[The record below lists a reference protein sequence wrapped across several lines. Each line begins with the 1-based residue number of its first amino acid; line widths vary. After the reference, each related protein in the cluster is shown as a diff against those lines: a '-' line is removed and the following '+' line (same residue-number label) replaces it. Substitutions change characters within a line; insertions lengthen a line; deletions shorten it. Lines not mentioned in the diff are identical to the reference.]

1 MAIFHLRMKKS
12 KRGSKYTPPT
22 THLDYINRDEKY
34 DKKEDLLF
42 KEVMNLPEEF
52 NDIKDFWKCAETYER
67 KNSNL
72 YRELEIS
79 LPREFTPEENKKMV
93 DGFCE
98 NLFGKEYVYNYA
110 IHNPK
115 SFDGDMQPHVHI
127 MFFER
132 KIDDIKRDK
141 DKYFKRYNS
150 KNIEKGGWRKDKKW
164 NERSTLKN
172 IRKEWETFLN
182 FELEKKG
189 IEKVSAKSLKD
200 QKRDAENNNDYKKV
214 YELNREAIN
223 IDGKILY
230 RKESE
235 LSDKEKV
242 KKRIF
247 IKSRILKAGTDL
259 MKKLLEKLKKLEREY
274 EDLKR
279 DKIGD
284 LENLERL
291 RGLEESVRDIKKKMS
306 KDKIENTVYNLMTDK
321 KYYKF
326 LNENKKI
333 DKELKNTKDKNRIK
347 YLKITK
353 EKNLKNLESL
363 RNEIQNNWKKKYI
376 FDKRVENIREKY
388 LRKISNFED
397 EKDTIYENLKE
408 KNIKYND
415 EKNGLYNINHLQF
428 IYEKNGL
435 KEINRIEKELKKL
448 VKELDKNE
456 EVVSQETLIKD
467 KYSNYE
473 FSKLEKN
480 IAESKI
486 KIEGLQKELNK
497 NLDISEQKYYLDW
510 LKREVKIKEDYEA
523 RKENIEIKI
532 QKKLQDELLKNGN
545 SKVQEREKVKKII
558 KNIEAIK
565 VLDKKKRLSE
575 KRQVSIKKWN
585 RKKKSKSLNGANYD
599 KNLGG
604 ISGDF
609 RMEDMEV
616 LDELER

>member
-1 MAIFHLRMKKS
+1 MKKS
-12 KRGSKYTPPT
+12 KRGSKYTPPAA
-22 THLDYINRDEKY
+22 HLDYINRDEKY

-42 KEVMNLPEEF
+42 KEVRNLPEEF

-93 DGFCE
+93 DGCCE

-189 IEKVSAKSLKD
+189 LEKVSAKSLKD

-214 YELNREAIN
+214 YELNRKAIN

-565 VLDKKKRLSE
+565 VLYKKKRLSE

>member
-1 MAIFHLRMKKS
+1 M
-12 KRGSKYTPPT
+12 
-22 THLDYINRDEKY
+22 DYINRDEKY
-34 DKKEDLLF
+34 GKKEDLLF
-42 KEVMNLPEEF
+42 KEVRNLPEEF
-52 NDIKDFWKCAETYER
+52 GDIKNFWKCAETYER

-79 LPREFTPEENKKMV
+79 LPREFTPEENKKIV
-93 DGFCE
+93 DNFCE

-132 KIDDIKRDK
+132 KIDAIKRDK
-141 DKYFKRYNS
+141 DRYFKRYNS

-172 IRKEWETFLN
+172 IRKEWEIFLN

-247 IKSRILKAGTDL
+247 DKSRILKAGTDL

-274 EDLKR
+274 ENLKR
-279 DKIGD
+279 DKIRD
-284 LENLERL
+284 LENLEKL
-291 RGLEESVRDIKKKMS
+291 RGLEENIRDIKKKMS

-333 DKELKNTKDKNRIK
+333 DRELKNTKEKNRIK

-353 EKNLKNLESL
+353 DKNLKNLESL
-363 RNEIQNNWKKKYI
+363 RNQIQNDWKKKYI

-388 LRKISNFED
+388 LRKMADLED
-397 EKDTIYENLKE
+397 EKDKIYENLKE
-408 KNIKYND
+408 KNVKYND
-415 EKNGLYNINHLQF
+415 EKNGMYNINHLQF
-428 IYEKNGL
+428 IYEKEGL
-435 KEINRIEKELKKL
+435 KEINKIEKELKNL
-448 VKELDKNE
+448 IKELNKNE
-456 EVVSQETLIKD
+456 EIVSQETLIKD

-480 IAESKI
+480 ILESKI

-497 NLDISEQKYYLDW
+497 NLDISEQKYYLNW
-510 LKREVKIKEDYEA
+510 LKREVKIKENYEA

-545 SKVQEREKVKKII
+545 SKVQERKKVQKII

-565 VLDKKKRLSE
+565 VLDKKKRLA
-575 KRQVSIKKWN
+575 KQKQVNLKKLN

>member
-12 KRGSKYTPPT
+12 KRGSKYIPPT
-22 THLDYINRDEKY
+22 VHSDYINREKKY
-34 DKKEDLLF
+34 DKKKDLLF
-42 KEVMNLPEEF
+42 KEVRNLPEEF

-79 LPREFTPEENKKMV
+79 LPREFTPKENKKIV
-93 DGFCE
+93 DNFCE

-110 IHNPK
+110 MHNPK

-141 DKYFKRYNS
+141 NKYFKRYNS
-150 KNIEKGGWRKDKKW
+150 KNVEKGGWRKDEKW

-182 FELEKKG
+182 FGLEKKG

-214 YELNREAIN
+214 YELNREPVN

-247 IKSRILKAGTDL
+247 NKSRILKAGTDL

-274 EDLKR
+274 ESLKR
-279 DKIGD
+279 DKIED
-284 LENLERL
+284 LENLEKLRRL
-291 RGLEESVRDIKKKMS
+291 EKSVRDIKKKMS

-333 DKELKNTKDKNRIK
+333 DKELKNTKEKNRIK
-347 YLKITK
+347 YLKIIK
-353 EKNLKNLESL
+353 DKNLKNLESL
-363 RNEIQNNWKKKYI
+363 RNQIQNDWKKKYI

-388 LRKISNFED
+388 LRKIADLED
-397 EKDTIYENLKE
+397 EKDKIYENLKE
-408 KNIKYND
+408 KNVKYND

-428 IYEKNGL
+428 IYEKDGL
-435 KEINRIEKELKKL
+435 KEINKIEKELKKL
-448 VKELDKNE
+448 VKELDNNE
-456 EVVSQETLIKD
+456 EIVSQETLIKD

-480 IAESKI
+480 ILESKI

-497 NLDISEQKYYLDW
+497 NLDISEKKYYSNW
-510 LKREVKIKEDYEA
+510 LKREVKIKENYEA
-523 RKENIEIKI
+523 RKENFEIKI

-545 SKVQEREKVKKII
+545 SKVQERKKVQKII

-575 KRQVSIKKWN
+575 KRQVSIKKLN

>member
-12 KRGSKYTPPT
+12 KRGSKYIPPT
-22 THLDYINRDEKY
+22 VHLDYINREKKY
-34 DKKEDLLF
+34 DKKKDLLF
-42 KEVMNLPEEF
+42 KEVRNLPEEF

-79 LPREFTPEENKKMV
+79 LPREFTPKENKKIV
-93 DGFCE
+93 DNFCE

-110 IHNPK
+110 MHNPK

-141 DKYFKRYNS
+141 NKYFKRYNP
-150 KNIEKGGWRKDKKW
+150 KNVEKGGWRKDKKW

-214 YELNREAIN
+214 YELNREPVN

-247 IKSRILKAGTDL
+247 NKSRILKAGTDL

-274 EDLKR
+274 ESLKR
-279 DKIGD
+279 DKIED
-284 LENLERL
+284 LENLEKLRRL
-291 RGLEESVRDIKKKMS
+291 EKSVRDIKKKMS

-333 DKELKNTKDKNRIK
+333 DKELKNTKEKNRIK
-347 YLKITK
+347 YLKIIK

-363 RNEIQNNWKKKYI
+363 RNEIQNDWKKKYI

-388 LRKISNFED
+388 LRKIANFEN
-397 EKDTIYENLKE
+397 EKDMIYENLKE

-428 IYEKNGL
+428 IYEKEGL
-435 KEINRIEKELKKL
+435 KEINKIEKELKNL
-448 VKELDKNE
+448 IKELNKNE
-456 EVVSQETLIKD
+456 EIVSQETLIKD

-480 IAESKI
+480 ILESKI

-497 NLDISEQKYYLDW
+497 NLDISEKKYYSNW
-510 LKREVKIKEDYEA
+510 LKREVKIKENYEA

-545 SKVQEREKVKKII
+545 SKVQERKKVQKII

-609 RMEDMEV
+609 RIEDMEV

>member
-12 KRGSKYTPPT
+12 KRGSKYIPPT
-22 THLDYINRDEKY
+22 VHSDYINREKKY
-34 DKKEDLLF
+34 DKKKDLLF
-42 KEVMNLPEEF
+42 KEVRNLPEEF

-79 LPREFTPEENKKMV
+79 LPREFTPKENKKIV
-93 DGFCE
+93 DNFCE

-110 IHNPK
+110 MHNPK

-141 DKYFKRYNS
+141 NKYFKRYNS
-150 KNIEKGGWRKDKKW
+150 KNVEKGGWRKDEKW

-214 YELNREAIN
+214 YELNREPVN

-247 IKSRILKAGTDL
+247 NKSRILKAGTDL

-274 EDLKR
+274 ESLKR
-279 DKIGD
+279 DKIED
-284 LENLERL
+284 LENLEKLRRL
-291 RGLEESVRDIKKKMS
+291 EKSVRDIKKKMS

-333 DKELKNTKDKNRIK
+333 DKELKNTKEKNRIK
-347 YLKITK
+347 YLKIIK

-363 RNEIQNNWKKKYI
+363 RNEIQNDWKKKYI

-388 LRKISNFED
+388 LRKIANFEN
-397 EKDTIYENLKE
+397 EKDMIYENLKE

-428 IYEKNGL
+428 IYEKDGL
-435 KEINRIEKELKKL
+435 KEINKIEKELKKL
-448 VKELDKNE
+448 VKELDNNE
-456 EVVSQETLIKD
+456 EIVSQETLIKD
-467 KYSNYE
+467 KYSSYK

-497 NLDISEQKYYLDW
+497 NLDVSEQKYYLGW
-510 LKREVKIKEDYEA
+510 LKREIKIKEDCEA
-523 RKENIEIKI
+523 RKENIKVKI
-532 QKKLQDELLKNGN
+532 QQKLQDELLKNDN
-545 SKVQEREKVKKII
+545 SKVQEREKIKKII
-558 KNIEAIK
+558 KNIGAIK
-565 VLDKKKRLSE
+565 VLDKKKRLSKERQISIE
-575 KRQVSIKKWN
+575 KQN
-585 RKKKSKSLNGANYD
+585 RKKKSKSLNGTNYD

-609 RMEDMEV
+609 RIEDIEV

>member
-12 KRGSKYTPPT
+12 KRGSKYIPPT
-22 THLDYINRDEKY
+22 VHSDYINREKKY
-34 DKKEDLLF
+34 DKKKDLLF
-42 KEVMNLPEEF
+42 KEVRNLPEEF
-52 NDIKDFWKCAETYER
+52 NDIKDFWKCVETYER

-79 LPREFTPEENKKMV
+79 LPREFTPKENKKIV
-93 DGFCE
+93 DNFCE

-110 IHNPK
+110 MHNPK

-141 DKYFKRYNS
+141 NKYFKRYNS
-150 KNIEKGGWRKDKKW
+150 KNVEKGGWRKDEKW

-189 IEKVSAKSLKD
+189 IEKVSTKSLKD

-214 YELNREAIN
+214 YELNREPVN

-247 IKSRILKAGTDL
+247 NKSRILKAGTDL

-274 EDLKR
+274 ESLKR
-279 DKIGD
+279 DKIED
-284 LENLERL
+284 LENLEKLRRL
-291 RGLEESVRDIKKKMS
+291 EKSVRDIKKKMS

-333 DKELKNTKDKNRIK
+333 DKELKNTKEKNRIK
-347 YLKITK
+347 YLKIIK

-363 RNEIQNNWKKKYI
+363 RNEIQNDWKKKYI

-388 LRKISNFED
+388 LRKIANFEN
-397 EKDTIYENLKE
+397 EKDMIYENLKE
-408 KNIKYND
+408 KNVKYND

-428 IYEKNGL
+428 IYEKDGL
-435 KEINRIEKELKKL
+435 KEINKIERELKNSIKELN
-448 VKELDKNE
+448 KNE
-456 EVVSQETLIKD
+456 EIVSQETLIKD

-497 NLDISEQKYYLDW
+497 NLDVSEQKYYLDW
-510 LKREVKIKEDYEA
+510 LKREIKIKEDWEA

-558 KNIEAIK
+558 KNIEVIK

>member
-12 KRGSKYTPPT
+12 KRGSKYIPPAA
-22 THLDYINRDEKY
+22 HLDYINRDEKY
-34 DKKEDLLF
+34 GKKEDLLF
-42 KEVMNLPEEF
+42 KEVRNLPEEF
-52 NDIKDFWKCAETYER
+52 GDIKNFWKCAETYER

-79 LPREFTPEENKKMV
+79 LPREFTPEENKKIV
-93 DGFCE
+93 DNFCE

-132 KIDDIKRDK
+132 KIDAIKRDK
-141 DKYFKRYNS
+141 DRYFKRYNS

-200 QKRDAENNNDYKKV
+200 QKRAAENNNDYKKV
-214 YELNREAIN
+214 YELNREVIN

-247 IKSRILKAGTDL
+247 NKSRILKAGTDL

-274 EDLKR
+274 ENLKR
-279 DKIGD
+279 DKIRD
-284 LENLERL
+284 LENLEKL
-291 RGLEESVRDIKKKMS
+291 RGLEENIRDIKKKMS

-333 DKELKNTKDKNRIK
+333 DRELKNTKDKNRIK

-353 EKNLKNLESL
+353 DKNLKNLESL
-363 RNEIQNNWKKKYI
+363 RNEIQNDWKKKYI
-376 FDKRVENIREKY
+376 FDKRAENIREKY
-388 LRKISNFED
+388 LRKIADLED
-397 EKDTIYENLKE
+397 EKDKIYENLKE
-408 KNIKYND
+408 KNVKYND
-415 EKNGLYNINHLQF
+415 EKNGMYNINHLQF
-428 IYEKNGL
+428 IYEKEGL
-435 KEINRIEKELKKL
+435 KEINKIEKELKNL
-448 VKELDKNE
+448 IKELNKNE
-456 EVVSQETLIKD
+456 EIVNQETLIKD

-480 IAESKI
+480 ILESKI

-532 QKKLQDELLKNGN
+532 KKKLQDELLKNGN
-545 SKVQEREKVKKII
+545 SKVQKRKKVQKII

-565 VLDKKKRLSE
+565 VLDKKKRLA
-575 KRQVSIKKWN
+575 KQKQINLKKLN

>member
-12 KRGSKYTPPT
+12 KRGSKYIPPAA
-22 THLDYINRDEKY
+22 HLDYINRDEKY
-34 DKKEDLLF
+34 GKKEDLLF
-42 KEVMNLPEEF
+42 KEVRNLPEEF
-52 NDIKDFWKCAETYER
+52 GDIKNFWKCAETYER

-79 LPREFTPEENKKMV
+79 LPREFTPEENKKIV
-93 DGFCE
+93 DNFCE

-132 KIDDIKRDK
+132 KIDAIKRDK
-141 DKYFKRYNS
+141 DRYFKRYNS

-200 QKRDAENNNDYKKV
+200 QKRAAENNNDYKKV
-214 YELNREAIN
+214 YELNREVIN

-247 IKSRILKAGTDL
+247 NKSRILKAGTDL

-274 EDLKR
+274 ENLKR
-279 DKIGD
+279 DKIRD
-284 LENLERL
+284 LENLEKL
-291 RGLEESVRDIKKKMS
+291 RGLEENIRDIKKKMS
-306 KDKIENTVYNLMTDK
+306 KEKTENTVYNLMTDK

-333 DKELKNTKDKNRIK
+333 DRELKNTKDKNRIK

-353 EKNLKNLESL
+353 DKNLKNLESL
-363 RNEIQNNWKKKYI
+363 RNEIQNDWKKKYI

-388 LRKISNFED
+388 LRKIADLED
-397 EKDTIYENLKE
+397 EKDKIYENLKE
-408 KNIKYND
+408 KNVKYND

-428 IYEKNGL
+428 IYEKEGL
-435 KEINRIEKELKKL
+435 KEINKIEKELKNL
-448 VKELDKNE
+448 IKELNKNE
-456 EVVSQETLIKD
+456 EIVSQETLIKD

-480 IAESKI
+480 ILESKI

-497 NLDISEQKYYLDW
+497 NLDISEQKYYLNW
-510 LKREVKIKEDYEA
+510 LKREVKIKENYEA

-565 VLDKKKRLSE
+565 VLDKKKRLT
-575 KRQVSIKKWN
+575 KQKQVNLKKWN
-585 RKKKSKSLNGANYD
+585 RKKKSKSLNGTNYD

>member
-12 KRGSKYTPPT
+12 KRGSKYIPPT
-22 THLDYINRDEKY
+22 VHSDYINREKKY
-34 DKKEDLLF
+34 DKKKDLLF
-42 KEVMNLPEEF
+42 KEVRNLPEEF
-52 NDIKDFWKCAETYER
+52 NDIKDFWECAETYER

-79 LPREFTPEENKKMV
+79 LPREFTPKENKKIV
-93 DGFCE
+93 DNFCE

-110 IHNPK
+110 MHNPK

-141 DKYFKRYNS
+141 NKYFKRYNS
-150 KNIEKGGWRKDKKW
+150 KNVEKGGWRKDEKW

-214 YELNREAIN
+214 YELNREPVN

-247 IKSRILKAGTDL
+247 NKSRILKAGTDL

-274 EDLKR
+274 ESLKR
-279 DKIGD
+279 DKIED
-284 LENLERL
+284 LENLEKLRRL
-291 RGLEESVRDIKKKMS
+291 EKSVRDIKKKMS

-333 DKELKNTKDKNRIK
+333 DKELKNTKEKNRIK
-347 YLKITK
+347 YLKIIK

-363 RNEIQNNWKKKYI
+363 RNEIQNDWKKKYI

-388 LRKISNFED
+388 LRKIANFEN
-397 EKDTIYENLKE
+397 EKDMIYENLKE

-428 IYEKNGL
+428 IYEKDGL
-435 KEINRIEKELKKL
+435 KEINKIEKELKKL
-448 VKELDKNE
+448 VKELDNNE
-456 EVVSQETLIKD
+456 EIVSQETLIKD
-467 KYSNYE
+467 KYSSYE

-497 NLDISEQKYYLDW
+497 NLDISEQKYYLNW
-510 LKREVKIKEDYEA
+510 LKREVKIKENYEA

-532 QKKLQDELLKNGN
+532 QKKLQDELLKNSN

-575 KRQVSIKKWN
+575 KRQVSIKKLN

>member
-1 MAIFHLRMKKS
+1 MKKS
-12 KRGSKYTPPT
+12 KRGSKYIPPT
-22 THLDYINRDEKY
+22 VHSDYINREKKY
-34 DKKEDLLF
+34 DKKKDLLF
-42 KEVMNLPEEF
+42 KEVKNLPEEF

-79 LPREFTPEENKKMV
+79 LPREFTPKENKKIV
-93 DGFCE
+93 DNFCE

-110 IHNPK
+110 MHNPK

-141 DKYFKRYNS
+141 NKYFKRYNS
-150 KNIEKGGWRKDKKW
+150 KNVEKGGWRKDEKW

-214 YELNREAIN
+214 YELNREPVN

-247 IKSRILKAGTDL
+247 NKSRILKAGTDL

-274 EDLKR
+274 ESLKR
-279 DKIGD
+279 DKIED
-284 LENLERL
+284 LENLEKL
-291 RGLEESVRDIKKKMS
+291 RKLEKSVSDIKKKIS

-333 DKELKNTKDKNRIK
+333 DKELKNTKEKNKIK
-347 YLKITK
+347 YLKLIK

-363 RNEIQNNWKKKYI
+363 RNEIQNDWKKKYI

-388 LRKISNFED
+388 LRKIVNFEN

-428 IYEKNGL
+428 IYEKDGL
-435 KEINRIEKELKKL
+435 KEINKIEKELKKL

-456 EVVSQETLIKD
+456 EIVSQETLIRD
-467 KYSNYE
+467 KYSNHK

-486 KIEGLQKELNK
+486 KIERLQKELNK
-497 NLDISEQKYYLDW
+497 NLDVSEQKYYLGW
-510 LKREVKIKEDYEA
+510 LKREIKIKEDCEA
-523 RKENIEIKI
+523 RKENIKVKI
-532 QKKLQDELLKNGN
+532 QQKLQDELLKNDN
-545 SKVQEREKVKKII
+545 SKVQEREKIKKII
-558 KNIEAIK
+558 KNIGAIK
-565 VLDKKKRLSE
+565 VLDKKKRLSKERQISIE
-575 KRQVSIKKWN
+575 KQN
-585 RKKKSKSLNGANYD
+585 RKKKSKSLNGTNYD

-609 RMEDMEV
+609 RIEDIEV

>member
-12 KRGSKYTPPT
+12 KRGSKYIPPT
-22 THLDYINRDEKY
+22 VHSDYINREKKY
-34 DKKEDLLF
+34 DKKKDLLF
-42 KEVMNLPEEF
+42 KEVRNLPEEF

-79 LPREFTPEENKKMV
+79 LPREFTPKENKKIV
-93 DGFCE
+93 DNFCE

-110 IHNPK
+110 MHNPK

-141 DKYFKRYNS
+141 NKYFKRYNS
-150 KNIEKGGWRKDKKW
+150 KNVEKGGWRKDEKW

-214 YELNREAIN
+214 YELNREPVN

-247 IKSRILKAGTDL
+247 NKSRILKVGTDL

-274 EDLKR
+274 ENLKR
-279 DKIGD
+279 DKIRD
-284 LENLERL
+284 LENLEKL
-291 RGLEESVRDIKKKMS
+291 RGLEENIRDIKKKMS

-333 DKELKNTKDKNRIK
+333 DRELKNTKEKNRIK

-353 EKNLKNLESL
+353 DKNLKNLESL
-363 RNEIQNNWKKKYI
+363 RNQIQNDWKKKYI

-388 LRKISNFED
+388 LRKIADLED
-397 EKDTIYENLKE
+397 EKDKIYENLKE

-428 IYEKNGL
+428 IYEKDGL
-435 KEINRIEKELKKL
+435 KEINKIEKELKKL
-448 VKELDKNE
+448 VKELDNNE
-456 EVVSQETLIKD
+456 EIVSQETLIKD
-467 KYSNYE
+467 KYSSYE

-497 NLDISEQKYYLDW
+497 NLDVSEQKYYLGW
-510 LKREVKIKEDYEA
+510 LKREIKIKEDCEA
-523 RKENIEIKI
+523 RKENIEVKI
-532 QKKLQDELLKNGN
+532 QQKLQDELLKNDN
-545 SKVQEREKVKKII
+545 SKVQEREKIKKII
-558 KNIEAIK
+558 KNIGAIK
-565 VLDKKKRLSE
+565 VLDKKKRLSKERQISIE
-575 KRQVSIKKWN
+575 KRN
-585 RKKKSKSLNGANYD
+585 RKKKSKSLNGTNYD

-609 RMEDMEV
+609 RIEDIEV

>member
-12 KRGSKYTPPT
+12 KRGSKYIPPT
-22 THLDYINRDEKY
+22 VHSDYINREKKY
-34 DKKEDLLF
+34 DKKKDLLF
-42 KEVMNLPEEF
+42 KEVRNLPEEF

-79 LPREFTPEENKKMV
+79 LPREFTSKENKKIV
-93 DGFCE
+93 DNFCE

-110 IHNPK
+110 MHNPK

-141 DKYFKRYNS
+141 NKYFKRYNS
-150 KNIEKGGWRKDKKW
+150 KNVEKGGWRKDEKW

-214 YELNREAIN
+214 YELNREPVN

-247 IKSRILKAGTDL
+247 NKSRILKAGTDL

-274 EDLKR
+274 ENLKR
-279 DKIGD
+279 DKIRD
-284 LENLERL
+284 LENLEKL
-291 RGLEESVRDIKKKMS
+291 RGLEENIRDIKKKMS

-333 DKELKNTKDKNRIK
+333 DRELKNTKDKNRIK

-353 EKNLKNLESL
+353 DKNLKNLESL
-363 RNEIQNNWKKKYI
+363 RNQIQNDWKKKYI

-388 LRKISNFED
+388 LRKIADLED
-397 EKDTIYENLKE
+397 EKDKIYENLKE
-408 KNIKYND
+408 KNVKYND

-428 IYEKNGL
+428 IYEKEGL
-435 KEINRIEKELKKL
+435 KEINKIEKELKNL
-448 VKELDKNE
+448 IKELNKNE
-456 EVVSQETLIKD
+456 EIVSQETLIKD

-480 IAESKI
+480 ILESKI

-497 NLDISEQKYYLDW
+497 NLDISEKKYYSNW
-510 LKREVKIKEDYEA
+510 LKREVKIKENYEA

-545 SKVQEREKVKKII
+545 SKVQERKKVQKII
-558 KNIEAIK
+558 RNIEAIK

-575 KRQVSIKKWN
+575 KRQVSIKKLN

>member
-22 THLDYINRDEKY
+22 AHLDYINRDEKY

-42 KEVMNLPEEF
+42 KEVRNLPEEF

-79 LPREFTPEENKKMV
+79 LPREFTPEENKKMA

-189 IEKVSAKSLKD
+189 LEKVSAKSLKD

-274 EDLKR
+274 ENLKR
-279 DKIGD
+279 NKIGD

-291 RGLEESVRDIKKKMS
+291 RGLEENVRDIKKKMS

-333 DKELKNTKDKNRIK
+333 DKELKNTKEKNRIK

-363 RNEIQNNWKKKYI
+363 RNEIQNDWKKKYV

-388 LRKISNFED
+388 LRKIANLED
-397 EKDTIYENLKE
+397 EKDKIYENLKR
-408 KNIKYND
+408 KNIKYRD

-428 IYEKNGL
+428 IYEKGGL
-435 KEINRIEKELKKL
+435 KGINKIERELKNLIKELN
-448 VKELDKNE
+448 KNE
-456 EVVSQETLIKD
+456 EIVSQETLIKD

-497 NLDISEQKYYLDW
+497 NLDVSEQKYYLDW
-510 LKREVKIKEDYEA
+510 LKREVKIKEDWEA

-532 QKKLQDELLKNGN
+532 QKKLQDELLKNNN

-558 KNIEAIK
+558 KNIEVIK

>member
-12 KRGSKYTPPT
+12 KRGSKYIPPAA
-22 THLDYINRDEKY
+22 HLDYINRDEKY
-34 DKKEDLLF
+34 GKKEDLLF
-42 KEVMNLPEEF
+42 KEVRNLPEEF
-52 NDIKDFWKCAETYER
+52 GDIKNFWKCAETYER

-79 LPREFTPEENKKMV
+79 LPREFTPEENKKIV
-93 DGFCE
+93 DNFCE

-132 KIDDIKRDK
+132 KIDAIKRDK
-141 DKYFKRYNS
+141 DRYFKRYNS

-214 YELNREAIN
+214 YELNREVIN

-247 IKSRILKAGTDL
+247 NKSRILKAGTDL

-274 EDLKR
+274 ENLKR

-284 LENLERL
+284 LENLEKL
-291 RGLEESVRDIKKKMS
+291 RGLEKSVRDIKKKMS
-306 KDKIENTVYNLMTDK
+306 KEKTENTVYNLMTDK

-333 DKELKNTKDKNRIK
+333 DRELKNTKDKNRIK

-353 EKNLKNLESL
+353 DKNLKNLESL
-363 RNEIQNNWKKKYI
+363 RNQIQNDWKKKYI

-388 LRKISNFED
+388 LRKMADLED
-397 EKDTIYENLKE
+397 EKDKIYENLKE
-408 KNIKYND
+408 KNVKYND

-428 IYEKNGL
+428 IYEKEGL
-435 KEINRIEKELKKL
+435 KEINKIEKELKNL
-448 VKELDKNE
+448 IKELNKNE
-456 EVVSQETLIKD
+456 EIVSQETLIKD

-480 IAESKI
+480 ILESKI

-497 NLDISEQKYYLDW
+497 NLDISEQKYYLNW
-510 LKREVKIKEDYEA
+510 LKREVKIKEDWEA

-532 QKKLQDELLKNGN
+532 QKKLQDELLKNNN

-558 KNIEAIK
+558 KNIEVIK

-575 KRQVSIKKWN
+575 KRQVSIKKLN
-585 RKKKSKSLNGANYD
+585 RKKKSKNLNGANYD

>member
-1 MAIFHLRMKKS
+1 MKKS
-12 KRGSKYTPPT
+12 KRGSKYIPPAA
-22 THLDYINRDEKY
+22 HLDYINRDEKY
-34 DKKEDLLF
+34 GKKEDLLF
-42 KEVMNLPEEF
+42 KEVRNLPEEF
-52 NDIKDFWKCAETYER
+52 SNIKDFWKCAETYER

-79 LPREFTPEENKKMV
+79 LPREFTPEENKKIV
-93 DGFCE
+93 DNFCE

-110 IHNPK
+110 MHNPK

-132 KIDDIKRDK
+132 KIDDIKRGK

-164 NERSTLKN
+164 NEKSTLKS

-189 IEKVSAKSLKD
+189 LEKVSAKSLKD

-247 IKSRILKAGTDL
+247 NKSRILKAGTDL

-274 EDLKR
+274 ENLKR
-279 DKIGD
+279 NKIGD

-291 RGLEESVRDIKKKMS
+291 RGLEENVRDIKKKMS

-333 DKELKNTKDKNRIK
+333 DKELKNTKEKNRIK

-363 RNEIQNNWKKKYI
+363 RNEIQNDWKKKYI

-388 LRKISNFED
+388 LRKIANFED
-397 EKDTIYENLKE
+397 EKDTIYENLKD
-408 KNIKYND
+408 KNIKYNN

-428 IYEKNGL
+428 IYEKGGL
-435 KEINRIEKELKKL
+435 KGINKIERELKNLIKELN
-448 VKELDKNE
+448 KNE
-456 EVVSQETLIKD
+456 EIVSQETLIKD

-497 NLDISEQKYYLDW
+497 NLDVSEQKYYLDW
-510 LKREVKIKEDYEA
+510 LKREVKIKEDWEA

-532 QKKLQDELLKNGN
+532 QKKLQDELLKNNN

-558 KNIEAIK
+558 KNIEVIK

-575 KRQVSIKKWN
+575 KRQVSIKKLN
-585 RKKKSKSLNGANYD
+585 RKKKSKNLNGANYD

>member
-12 KRGSKYTPPT
+12 KRGSKYIPPT
-22 THLDYINRDEKY
+22 VHSDYINREKKY
-34 DKKEDLLF
+34 DKKKDLLF
-42 KEVMNLPEEF
+42 KEVRNLPEEF

-79 LPREFTPEENKKMV
+79 LPREFNPKENKKIV
-93 DGFCE
+93 DNFCE

-110 IHNPK
+110 MHNPK

-141 DKYFKRYNS
+141 NKYFKRYNP
-150 KNIEKGGWRKDKKW
+150 KNVEKGGWRKDKKW

-172 IRKEWETFLN
+172 IRKEWETILN

-214 YELNREAIN
+214 YELNREPVN

-247 IKSRILKAGTDL
+247 NKSRVLKAGTDL

-274 EDLKR
+274 ESLKR
-279 DKIGD
+279 DKIED
-284 LENLERL
+284 LENLEKLRRL
-291 RGLEESVRDIKKKMS
+291 EKSVRDIKKKMS

-333 DKELKNTKDKNRIK
+333 DKELKDTKEKNRIK
-347 YLKITK
+347 YLKIIK

-363 RNEIQNNWKKKYI
+363 RNEIQNDWKKKYI

-388 LRKISNFED
+388 LRKIADLED
-397 EKDTIYENLKE
+397 EKDKIYENLKE
-408 KNIKYND
+408 KNVKYND

-428 IYEKNGL
+428 IYEKDGL
-435 KEINRIEKELKKL
+435 KEINKIEKELKKL
-448 VKELDKNE
+448 VKELDNNE
-456 EVVSQETLIKD
+456 EIVSQETLIKD
-467 KYSNYE
+467 KYSSYE

-497 NLDISEQKYYLDW
+497 NLDISEQKYYLGW
-510 LKREVKIKEDYEA
+510 LKREIKIKEDCEA
-523 RKENIEIKI
+523 RKENIEVKI
-532 QKKLQDELLKNGN
+532 QQKLQDELLKNDN
-545 SKVQEREKVKKII
+545 SKVQEREKIKKII
-558 KNIEAIK
+558 KNIGVIK
-565 VLDKKKRLSE
+565 VLDKKKRLSKERQISIE
-575 KRQVSIKKWN
+575 KRN
-585 RKKKSKSLNGANYD
+585 RKKKSKSLNGTNYD

-609 RMEDMEV
+609 RIEDIEV

>member
-12 KRGSKYTPPT
+12 KRGSKYIPPT
-22 THLDYINRDEKY
+22 VHSDYINREKKY
-34 DKKEDLLF
+34 DKKKDLLF
-42 KEVMNLPEEF
+42 KEVRNLPEEF

-79 LPREFTPEENKKMV
+79 LPREFTPKENKKIV
-93 DGFCE
+93 DNFCE

-110 IHNPK
+110 MHNPK

-141 DKYFKRYNS
+141 NKYFKRYNS
-150 KNIEKGGWRKDKKW
+150 KNVEKGGWRKDEKW

-214 YELNREAIN
+214 YELNREPVN

-247 IKSRILKAGTDL
+247 NKSRILKAGTDL

-274 EDLKR
+274 ESLKR
-279 DKIGD
+279 DKIED
-284 LENLERL
+284 LENLEKL
-291 RGLEESVRDIKKKMS
+291 RKLEKSVSDIKKKIS

-333 DKELKNTKDKNRIK
+333 DKELKNTKEKNKIK
-347 YLKITK
+347 YLKLIK

-363 RNEIQNNWKKKYI
+363 RNEIQNDWKKKYI

-388 LRKISNFED
+388 LRKIVNFEN

-428 IYEKNGL
+428 IYEKDGL
-435 KEINRIEKELKKL
+435 KEINKIEKELKKL

-456 EVVSQETLIKD
+456 EIVSQETLIRD
-467 KYSNYE
+467 KYSNHK

-486 KIEGLQKELNK
+486 KIERLQKELNK
-497 NLDISEQKYYLDW
+497 NLDVSEQKYYLGW
-510 LKREVKIKEDYEA
+510 LKREIKIKEDCEA
-523 RKENIEIKI
+523 RKENIKVKI
-532 QKKLQDELLKNGN
+532 QQKLQDELLKNDN
-545 SKVQEREKVKKII
+545 SKVQEREKIKKII
-558 KNIEAIK
+558 KNIGAIK
-565 VLDKKKRLSE
+565 VLDKKKRLSKERQISIE
-575 KRQVSIKKWN
+575 KQN
-585 RKKKSKSLNGANYD
+585 RKKKSKSLNGTNYD

-609 RMEDMEV
+609 RIEDIEV

>member
-22 THLDYINRDEKY
+22 AHLDYINRDEKY

-42 KEVMNLPEEF
+42 KEVRNLPEEF

-189 IEKVSAKSLKD
+189 LEKVSAKSLKD

-291 RGLEESVRDIKKKMS
+291 RGLEESVKDIKKKMS

-428 IYEKNGL
+428 IYEKDGL
-435 KEINRIEKELKKL
+435 KEINKIERELKNLIKELN
-448 VKELDKNE
+448 KNE
-456 EVVSQETLIKD
+456 EIVSQETLIKD

>member
-1 MAIFHLRMKKS
+1 MKKS
-12 KRGSKYTPPT
+12 KRGSKYIPPAA
-22 THLDYINRDEKY
+22 HLDYINRDEKY
-34 DKKEDLLF
+34 GKKEDLLF
-42 KEVMNLPEEF
+42 KEVRNLPEEF
-52 NDIKDFWKCAETYER
+52 GDIKNFWKCAETYER

-79 LPREFTPEENKKMV
+79 LPREFTPEENKKIV
-93 DGFCE
+93 DNFCE

-132 KIDDIKRDK
+132 KIDAIKRDK
-141 DKYFKRYNS
+141 DRYFKRYNS

-172 IRKEWETFLN
+172 IRKEWEIFLN

-247 IKSRILKAGTDL
+247 NKSRILKAGTDL

-274 EDLKR
+274 ENLKR
-279 DKIGD
+279 DKIRD
-284 LENLERL
+284 LENLEKL
-291 RGLEESVRDIKKKMS
+291 RGLEENIRDIKKKMS

-333 DKELKNTKDKNRIK
+333 DRELKNTKDKNRIK

-353 EKNLKNLESL
+353 DKNLKNLESL
-363 RNEIQNNWKKKYI
+363 RNEIQNDWKKKYI
-376 FDKRVENIREKY
+376 FDKRAENIREKY
-388 LRKISNFED
+388 LRKIADLED
-397 EKDTIYENLKE
+397 EKDKIYENLKE
-408 KNIKYND
+408 KNVKYND

-428 IYEKNGL
+428 IYEKEGL
-435 KEINRIEKELKKL
+435 KEINKIEKELKNL
-448 VKELDKNE
+448 IKELNKNE
-456 EVVSQETLIKD
+456 EIVSQETLIKD

-480 IAESKI
+480 ILESKI

-497 NLDISEQKYYLDW
+497 NLDISEQKYYLNW
-510 LKREVKIKEDYEA
+510 LKREVKIKENYEA

-565 VLDKKKRLSE
+565 VLDKKKRLA
-575 KRQVSIKKWN
+575 KQKQVNLKKLN

-616 LDELER
+616 LDELEK

>member
-12 KRGSKYTPPT
+12 KRGSKYIPPT
-22 THLDYINRDEKY
+22 VHSDYINREKKY
-34 DKKEDLLF
+34 DKKKDLLF
-42 KEVMNLPEEF
+42 KEVKNLPEEF

-79 LPREFTPEENKKMV
+79 LPREFTPKENKKIV
-93 DGFCE
+93 DNFCE

-110 IHNPK
+110 MHNPK

-141 DKYFKRYNS
+141 NKYFKRYNS
-150 KNIEKGGWRKDKKW
+150 KNVEKGGWRKDEKW

-214 YELNREAIN
+214 YELNREPVN

-247 IKSRILKAGTDL
+247 NKSRILKAGTDL

-274 EDLKR
+274 ESLKR
-279 DKIGD
+279 DKIED
-284 LENLERL
+284 LENLEKL
-291 RGLEESVRDIKKKMS
+291 RKLEKSVSDIKKKIS

-333 DKELKNTKDKNRIK
+333 DKELKNTKEKNKIK
-347 YLKITK
+347 YLKLIK

-363 RNEIQNNWKKKYI
+363 RNEIQNDWKKKYI

-388 LRKISNFED
+388 LRKIVNFEN

-428 IYEKNGL
+428 IYEKDGL
-435 KEINRIEKELKKL
+435 KEINKIEKELKKL

-456 EVVSQETLIKD
+456 EIVSQETLIRD
-467 KYSNYE
+467 KYSNHK

-486 KIEGLQKELNK
+486 KIERLQKELNK
-497 NLDISEQKYYLDW
+497 NLDVSEQKYYLGW
-510 LKREVKIKEDYEA
+510 LKREIKIKEDCEA
-523 RKENIEIKI
+523 RKENIKVKI
-532 QKKLQDELLKNGN
+532 QQKLQDELLKNDN
-545 SKVQEREKVKKII
+545 SKVQEREKIKKII
-558 KNIEAIK
+558 KNIGAIK
-565 VLDKKKRLSE
+565 VSDKKKRLSKERQISIE
-575 KRQVSIKKWN
+575 KQN
-585 RKKKSKSLNGANYD
+585 RKKKSKSLNGTNYD

-609 RMEDMEV
+609 RIEDIEV

>member
-12 KRGSKYTPPT
+12 KRGSKYIPPAA
-22 THLDYINRDEKY
+22 HLDYINRDEKY
-34 DKKEDLLF
+34 GKKEDLLF
-42 KEVMNLPEEF
+42 KEVRNLPEEF
-52 NDIKDFWKCAETYER
+52 GDIKNFWKCAETYER

-79 LPREFTPEENKKMV
+79 LPREFTSEENKKIV
-93 DGFCE
+93 DNFCE

-115 SFDGDMQPHVHI
+115 SFDGNMQPHVHI

-132 KIDDIKRDK
+132 KIDAIKRDK
-141 DKYFKRYNS
+141 DRYFKRYNS

-214 YELNREAIN
+214 YELNREVIN

-247 IKSRILKAGTDL
+247 NKSRILKAGTDL

-274 EDLKR
+274 ENLKR
-279 DKIGD
+279 DKIRD
-284 LENLERL
+284 LENLEKL
-291 RGLEESVRDIKKKMS
+291 RGLEENIRDIKKKMS

-333 DKELKNTKDKNRIK
+333 DRELKNTKDKNRIK

-353 EKNLKNLESL
+353 DKNLKNLESL
-363 RNEIQNNWKKKYI
+363 RNQIQNDWKKKYI

-388 LRKISNFED
+388 LRKMADLED
-397 EKDTIYENLKE
+397 EKDKIYENLKE
-408 KNIKYND
+408 KNVKYND
-415 EKNGLYNINHLQF
+415 EKNGMYNINHLQF
-428 IYEKNGL
+428 IYEKEGL
-435 KEINRIEKELKKL
+435 KEINKIEKELKNL
-448 VKELDKNE
+448 IKELNKNE
-456 EVVSQETLIKD
+456 EIVSQETLIKD

-510 LKREVKIKEDYEA
+510 LKREVKIKENYEA

-532 QKKLQDELLKNGN
+532 QKKLQDELLKNSN
-545 SKVQEREKVKKII
+545 SKVQER
-558 KNIEAIK
+558 
-565 VLDKKKRLSE
+565 
-575 KRQVSIKKWN
+575 
-585 RKKKSKSLNGANYD
+585 
-599 KNLGG
+599 
-604 ISGDF
+604 
-609 RMEDMEV
+609 
-616 LDELER
+616 

>member
-22 THLDYINRDEKY
+22 AHLDYINRDEKY

-42 KEVMNLPEEF
+42 KEVKNLPEEF

-284 LENLERL
+284 LENLEKL
-291 RGLEESVRDIKKKMS
+291 RGLEESIRDIKKKMS

-333 DKELKNTKDKNRIK
+333 DKELKNIKDKNRIK

-363 RNEIQNNWKKKYI
+363 RNEIQNDWKKKYI

-388 LRKISNFED
+388 LRKIANFED

-415 EKNGLYNINHLQF
+415 EKNRLYNINHLQF

-456 EVVSQETLIKD
+456 EIVSQETLIKD

>member
-12 KRGSKYTPPT
+12 KRGSKYIPPAA
-22 THLDYINRDEKY
+22 HLDYINRDEKY
-34 DKKEDLLF
+34 GKKEDLLF
-42 KEVMNLPEEF
+42 KEVRNLPEEF

-79 LPREFTPEENKKMV
+79 LPREFTPEENKKIV
-93 DGFCE
+93 DNFCE

-110 IHNPK
+110 MHNPK

-132 KIDDIKRDK
+132 KIDDIKRGK

-189 IEKVSAKSLKD
+189 LEKVSAKSLKD

-274 EDLKR
+274 ENLKR
-279 DKIGD
+279 NKIGD

-291 RGLEESVRDIKKKMS
+291 RGLEENVRDIKKKMS

-333 DKELKNTKDKNRIK
+333 DKELKNTKEKNRIK
-347 YLKITK
+347 YLKIIK

-363 RNEIQNNWKKKYI
+363 RNEIQNDWKKQYI

-388 LRKISNFED
+388 LRKIADLED
-397 EKDTIYENLKE
+397 EKDKIYENLKE
-408 KNIKYND
+408 KNVKYND

-428 IYEKNGL
+428 IYEKSGL
-435 KEINRIEKELKKL
+435 KGINKIERELKNLIKELN
-448 VKELDKNE
+448 KNE
-456 EVVSQETLIKD
+456 EIVSQETLIKD

-497 NLDISEQKYYLDW
+497 NLDVSEQKYYLDW
-510 LKREVKIKEDYEA
+510 LKREIKIKEDWEA

-532 QKKLQDELLKNGN
+532 QKKLQDELLKNNN

-558 KNIEAIK
+558 KNIEVIK

-575 KRQVSIKKWN
+575 KRQVSIKKLN

>member
-12 KRGSKYTPPT
+12 KRGSKYIPPT
-22 THLDYINRDEKY
+22 VHSDYINREKKY
-34 DKKEDLLF
+34 DKKKDLLF
-42 KEVMNLPEEF
+42 KEVRNLPEEF
-52 NDIKDFWKCAETYER
+52 NDIKDFWECAETYER

-79 LPREFTPEENKKMV
+79 LPREFTPKENKKIV
-93 DGFCE
+93 DNFCE

-110 IHNPK
+110 MHNPK

-141 DKYFKRYNS
+141 NKYFKRYNS
-150 KNIEKGGWRKDKKW
+150 KNVEKGGWRKDEKW

-214 YELNREAIN
+214 YELNREPVN

-247 IKSRILKAGTDL
+247 NKSRILKAGTDL

-274 EDLKR
+274 ESLKR
-279 DKIGD
+279 DKIED
-284 LENLERL
+284 LENLEKLRRL
-291 RGLEESVRDIKKKMS
+291 EKSVRDIKKKMS

-333 DKELKNTKDKNRIK
+333 DKELKNTKEKNRIK
-347 YLKITK
+347 YLKIIK

-363 RNEIQNNWKKKYI
+363 RNEIQNDWKKKYI

-388 LRKISNFED
+388 LRKIANFEN
-397 EKDTIYENLKE
+397 EKDMIYENLKE

-428 IYEKNGL
+428 IYEKDGL
-435 KEINRIEKELKKL
+435 KEINKIEKELKKL
-448 VKELDKNE
+448 VKELDNNE
-456 EVVSQETLIKD
+456 EIVSQETLIKD
-467 KYSNYE
+467 KYSSYE

-497 NLDISEQKYYLDW
+497 NLDVSEQKYYLGW
-510 LKREVKIKEDYEA
+510 LKREVKIKEDCEA

-545 SKVQEREKVKKII
+545 FKVQEREKVKKII

-585 RKKKSKSLNGANYD
+585 RKEKSKSLNGANYD

-609 RMEDMEV
+609 RIEDMEV

>member
-12 KRGSKYTPPT
+12 KRGSKYIPPAA
-22 THLDYINRDEKY
+22 HLDYINRDEKY
-34 DKKEDLLF
+34 GKKEDLLF
-42 KEVMNLPEEF
+42 KEVRNLPEEF
-52 NDIKDFWKCAETYER
+52 GDIKNFWKCAETYER

-79 LPREFTPEENKKMV
+79 LPREFTSEENKKIV
-93 DGFCE
+93 DNFCE

-115 SFDGDMQPHVHI
+115 SFDGNMQPHVHI

-132 KIDDIKRDK
+132 KIDAIKRDK
-141 DKYFKRYNS
+141 DRYFKRYNS

-214 YELNREAIN
+214 YELNREVIN

-247 IKSRILKAGTDL
+247 NKSRILKAGTDL

-274 EDLKR
+274 ENLKR

-284 LENLERL
+284 LENLEKL
-291 RGLEESVRDIKKKMS
+291 RGLEKSVRDIKKKMS
-306 KDKIENTVYNLMTDK
+306 KEKTENTVYNLMTDK

-333 DKELKNTKDKNRIK
+333 DRELKNTKDKNRIK

-353 EKNLKNLESL
+353 DKNLKNLESL
-363 RNEIQNNWKKKYI
+363 RNQIQNDWKKKYI

-388 LRKISNFED
+388 LRKMADLED
-397 EKDTIYENLKE
+397 EKDKIYENLKE
-408 KNIKYND
+408 KNVKYND
-415 EKNGLYNINHLQF
+415 EKNGMYNINHLQF
-428 IYEKNGL
+428 IYEKEGL
-435 KEINRIEKELKKL
+435 KEINKIEKELKNL
-448 VKELDKNE
+448 IKELNKNE
-456 EVVSQETLIKD
+456 EIVSQETLIKD

-510 LKREVKIKEDYEA
+510 LKREVKIKENYEA

-532 QKKLQDELLKNGN
+532 QKKLQDELLKNSN

>member
-22 THLDYINRDEKY
+22 AHLDYINRDEKY

-42 KEVMNLPEEF
+42 KEVRNLPEEF

-189 IEKVSAKSLKD
+189 LEKVSAKSLKD

-428 IYEKNGL
+428 IYEKDGL
-435 KEINRIEKELKKL
+435 KEINKIEKELKNL
-448 VKELDKNE
+448 IKELNKNE
-456 EVVSQETLIKD
+456 EIVSQETLIKD

-565 VLDKKKRLSE
+565 VLYKKKRLSE

>member
-12 KRGSKYTPPT
+12 KRGSKYIPPT
-22 THLDYINRDEKY
+22 VHSDYINREKKY
-34 DKKEDLLF
+34 DKKKDLLF
-42 KEVMNLPEEF
+42 KEVRNLPEEF

-79 LPREFTPEENKKMV
+79 LPREFTPKENKKIV
-93 DGFCE
+93 DNFCE

-110 IHNPK
+110 MHNPK

-141 DKYFKRYNS
+141 NKYFKRYNS
-150 KNIEKGGWRKDKKW
+150 KNVEKGGWRKDEKW

-214 YELNREAIN
+214 YELNREPVN

-247 IKSRILKAGTDL
+247 NKSRILKAGTDL

-274 EDLKR
+274 ENLKR
-279 DKIGD
+279 DKIRD
-284 LENLERL
+284 LENLEKL
-291 RGLEESVRDIKKKMS
+291 RGLEENIRDIKKKMS

-333 DKELKNTKDKNRIK
+333 DKELKNIKEKNRIK
-347 YLKITK
+347 YLKIIK
-353 EKNLKNLESL
+353 DKNLKNLESL
-363 RNEIQNNWKKKYI
+363 RNQIQNDWKKKYI

-388 LRKISNFED
+388 LRKIADLED
-397 EKDTIYENLKE
+397 EKDKIYENLKE
-408 KNIKYND
+408 KNVKYND

-428 IYEKNGL
+428 IYEKDGL
-435 KEINRIEKELKKL
+435 KEINKIEKELKNL
-448 VKELDKNE
+448 IKELNKNE
-456 EVVSQETLIKD
+456 EIVSQETLIKD

-480 IAESKI
+480 ILESKI

-497 NLDISEQKYYLDW
+497 NLDISEKKYYSNW
-510 LKREVKIKEDYEA
+510 LKREVKIKENYEA

-545 SKVQEREKVKKII
+545 SKVQERKKVQKII

-575 KRQVSIKKWN
+575 KRQVSIKKLN

>member
-22 THLDYINRDEKY
+22 AHLDYINRDEKY

-42 KEVMNLPEEF
+42 KEVRNLPEEF

-189 IEKVSAKSLKD
+189 LEKVSAKSLKD

-428 IYEKNGL
+428 IYEKEGL
-435 KEINRIEKELKKL
+435 KEINKIEKELKNL
-448 VKELDKNE
+448 IKELNKNE
-456 EVVSQETLIKD
+456 EIVSQETLIKD

-565 VLDKKKRLSE
+565 VLYKKKRLSE

>member
-12 KRGSKYTPPT
+12 KRGSKYIPPAA
-22 THLDYINRDEKY
+22 HLDYINRDEKY
-34 DKKEDLLF
+34 GKKEDLLF
-42 KEVMNLPEEF
+42 KEVRNLPEEF
-52 NDIKDFWKCAETYER
+52 GDIKNFWKCAETYER

-79 LPREFTPEENKKMV
+79 LPREFTPEENKKIV
-93 DGFCE
+93 DDFCE

-132 KIDDIKRDK
+132 KIDAIKRDK
-141 DKYFKRYNS
+141 DRYFKRYNS

-182 FELEKKG
+182 FEFEKKG

-214 YELNREAIN
+214 YELNREVIN

-247 IKSRILKAGTDL
+247 NKSRILKAGTDL
-259 MKKLLEKLKKLEREY
+259 MKKLFEKLKKLEREY
-274 EDLKR
+274 ENLKR
-279 DKIGD
+279 DKIRD
-284 LENLERL
+284 LENLEKL
-291 RGLEESVRDIKKKMS
+291 RGLEENIRDIKKKMS

-333 DKELKNTKDKNRIK
+333 DRELKNTKEKNRIK

-353 EKNLKNLESL
+353 DKNLKNLESL
-363 RNEIQNNWKKKYI
+363 RNQIQNDWKKKYI

-388 LRKISNFED
+388 LRKIADLED
-397 EKDTIYENLKE
+397 EKDKIYENLKE
-408 KNIKYND
+408 KNVKYND

-428 IYEKNGL
+428 IYEKEGL
-435 KEINRIEKELKKL
+435 KEINKIEKELKNL
-448 VKELDKNE
+448 IKELNKNE
-456 EVVSQETLIKD
+456 EIVSQETFIKD

-480 IAESKI
+480 ILESKI

-497 NLDISEQKYYLDW
+497 NLDISEQKYYLNW
-510 LKREVKIKEDYEA
+510 LKREVKIKENYEA

-545 SKVQEREKVKKII
+545 SKVQERKKVQKII

-565 VLDKKKRLSE
+565 VLDKKKRLA
-575 KRQVSIKKWN
+575 KQKQVNLKKLN

>member
-12 KRGSKYTPPT
+12 KRGSKYIPPAA
-22 THLDYINRDEKY
+22 HLDYINRDEKY
-34 DKKEDLLF
+34 GKKEDLLF
-42 KEVMNLPEEF
+42 KEVRNLPEEF
-52 NDIKDFWKCAETYER
+52 GDIKNFWKCAETYER

-79 LPREFTPEENKKMV
+79 LPREFTPEENKKIV
-93 DGFCE
+93 DNFCE

-110 IHNPK
+110 MHNPK

-141 DKYFKRYNS
+141 NKYFKRYNS
-150 KNIEKGGWRKDKKW
+150 KNVEKGGWRKDEKW

-214 YELNREAIN
+214 YELNRKAIN

-388 LRKISNFED
+388 LRKIANFED

-428 IYEKNGL
+428 IYEKEGL
-435 KEINRIEKELKKL
+435 KEINKIEKELKNL
-448 VKELDKNE
+448 IKELNKNE
-456 EVVSQETLIKD
+456 EIVSQETLIKD

-510 LKREVKIKEDYEA
+510 LKREVKIKEDYET

-585 RKKKSKSLNGANYD
+585 RKKKSNSLNGANYD

-604 ISGDF
+604 ISGNF
-609 RMEDMEV
+609 RMEDIEV

>member
-12 KRGSKYTPPT
+12 KRGSKYTPPAA
-22 THLDYINRDEKY
+22 HLDYINRDEKY

-79 LPREFTPEENKKMV
+79 LPREFTPKENKKIV
-93 DGFCE
+93 DNFCE

-110 IHNPK
+110 MHNPK

-141 DKYFKRYNS
+141 NKYFKRYNS
-150 KNIEKGGWRKDKKW
+150 KNVEKGGWRKDEKW

-214 YELNREAIN
+214 YELNREPVN

-247 IKSRILKAGTDL
+247 NKSRILKAGTDL

-274 EDLKR
+274 ESLKR
-279 DKIGD
+279 DKIED
-284 LENLERL
+284 LENLEKLRRL
-291 RGLEESVRDIKKKMS
+291 EKSVRDIKKKMS

-333 DKELKNTKDKNRIK
+333 DKELKNTKEKNRIK
-347 YLKITK
+347 YLKIIK

-363 RNEIQNNWKKKYI
+363 RNEIQNDWKKKYI

-388 LRKISNFED
+388 LRKIANFEN
-397 EKDTIYENLKE
+397 EKDMIYENLKE

-428 IYEKNGL
+428 IYEKDGL
-435 KEINRIEKELKKL
+435 KEINKIEKELKKL
-448 VKELDKNE
+448 VKELDNNE
-456 EVVSQETLIKD
+456 EIVSQETLIKD
-467 KYSNYE
+467 KYSSYE

-497 NLDISEQKYYLDW
+497 NLDVSEQKYYLGW

-609 RMEDMEV
+609 RIEDMEV

>member
-12 KRGSKYTPPT
+12 KRGSKYIPPT
-22 THLDYINRDEKY
+22 VHSDYINREKKY
-34 DKKEDLLF
+34 DKKKDLLF
-42 KEVMNLPEEF
+42 KEVRNLPEEF

-79 LPREFTPEENKKMV
+79 LPREFTPKENKKIV
-93 DGFCE
+93 DNFCE

-110 IHNPK
+110 MHNPK

-141 DKYFKRYNS
+141 NKYFKRYNS
-150 KNIEKGGWRKDKKW
+150 KNVEKGGWRKDEKW

-214 YELNREAIN
+214 YELNREPVN

-247 IKSRILKAGTDL
+247 NKSRILKAGTDL

-274 EDLKR
+274 ENLKR
-279 DKIGD
+279 DKIRD
-284 LENLERL
+284 LENLEKL
-291 RGLEESVRDIKKKMS
+291 RGLEENIRDIKKKMS

-333 DKELKNTKDKNRIK
+333 DRELKNTKDKNRIK

-353 EKNLKNLESL
+353 DKNLKNLESL
-363 RNEIQNNWKKKYI
+363 RNQIQNDWKKKYI

-388 LRKISNFED
+388 LRKIADLED
-397 EKDTIYENLKE
+397 EKDKIYENLKE
-408 KNIKYND
+408 KNVKYND

-428 IYEKNGL
+428 IYEKDGL
-435 KEINRIEKELKKL
+435 KEINKIEKELKKL
-448 VKELDKNE
+448 VKELDNNE
-456 EVVSQETLIKD
+456 EIVSQETLIKD

-480 IAESKI
+480 ILESKI

-497 NLDISEQKYYLDW
+497 NLDISEKKYYSNW
-510 LKREVKIKEDYEA
+510 LKREVKIKENYEA

-545 SKVQEREKVKKII
+545 SKVQERKKVQKII

-575 KRQVSIKKWN
+575 KRQVSIKKLN

>member
-12 KRGSKYTPPT
+12 KRGSKYIPPAA
-22 THLDYINRDEKY
+22 HLDYINRDEKY
-34 DKKEDLLF
+34 GKKEDLLF
-42 KEVMNLPEEF
+42 KEVRNLPEEF
-52 NDIKDFWKCAETYER
+52 GDIKNFWKCAETYER

-79 LPREFTPEENKKMV
+79 LPREFTPEENKKIV
-93 DGFCE
+93 DNFCE

-132 KIDDIKRDK
+132 KIDAIKRDK
-141 DKYFKRYNS
+141 DRYFKRYNS

-214 YELNREAIN
+214 YELNREVIN

-247 IKSRILKAGTDL
+247 NKSRILKAGTDL

-274 EDLKR
+274 ENLKR
-279 DKIGD
+279 DKIRD
-284 LENLERL
+284 LENLEKL
-291 RGLEESVRDIKKKMS
+291 RGLEENIRDIKKKMS

-333 DKELKNTKDKNRIK
+333 DRELKNTKDKNRIK

-353 EKNLKNLESL
+353 DKNLKNLESL
-363 RNEIQNNWKKKYI
+363 RNQIQNDWKKKYI

-388 LRKISNFED
+388 LRKIADLED
-397 EKDTIYENLKE
+397 EKDKIYENLKE
-408 KNIKYND
+408 KNVKYND
-415 EKNGLYNINHLQF
+415 EKNGMYNINHLQF
-428 IYEKNGL
+428 IYEKEGL
-435 KEINRIEKELKKL
+435 KEINKIEKELKNL
-448 VKELDKNE
+448 IKELNKNE
-456 EVVSQETLIKD
+456 EIVSQETLIKD

-480 IAESKI
+480 ILESKI

-497 NLDISEQKYYLDW
+497 NLDISEQKYYLNW
-510 LKREVKIKEDYEA
+510 LKREVKIKENYEA

-545 SKVQEREKVKKII
+545 SKVQERKKVQKII

-565 VLDKKKRLSE
+565 VLDKKKRLA
-575 KRQVSIKKWN
+575 KQKQVNLKKLN

>member
-12 KRGSKYTPPT
+12 KRGSKYIPPT
-22 THLDYINRDEKY
+22 VHLDYINREKKY
-34 DKKEDLLF
+34 DKKKDLLF
-42 KEVMNLPEEF
+42 KEVRNLPEEF

-79 LPREFTPEENKKMV
+79 LPREFTPKENKKIV
-93 DGFCE
+93 DNFCE

-110 IHNPK
+110 MHNPK

-141 DKYFKRYNS
+141 NKYFKRYNS
-150 KNIEKGGWRKDKKW
+150 KNVEKGGWRKDEKW

-172 IRKEWETFLN
+172 IRKEWEMFLN

-214 YELNREAIN
+214 YELNREPVN

-247 IKSRILKAGTDL
+247 NKSRILKAGTDL

-274 EDLKR
+274 ESLKR
-279 DKIGD
+279 DKIED
-284 LENLERL
+284 LENLEKLRRL
-291 RGLEESVRDIKKKMS
+291 EKSVRDIKKKMS

-333 DKELKNTKDKNRIK
+333 DKELKNTKEKNRIK
-347 YLKITK
+347 YLKIIK

-363 RNEIQNNWKKKYI
+363 RNEIQNDWKKKYI

-388 LRKISNFED
+388 LRKIANFEN
-397 EKDTIYENLKE
+397 EKDMIYENLKE

-428 IYEKNGL
+428 IYEKDGL
-435 KEINRIEKELKKL
+435 KEINKIEKELKKL
-448 VKELDKNE
+448 VKELDNNE
-456 EVVSQETLIKD
+456 EIVSQETLIKD
-467 KYSNYE
+467 KYSSYE

-497 NLDISEQKYYLDW
+497 NLDVSEQKYYLGW
-510 LKREVKIKEDYEA
+510 LKREVKIKEDCEA

-545 SKVQEREKVKKII
+545 FKVQEREKVKKII

-609 RMEDMEV
+609 RIEDMEV

>member
-12 KRGSKYTPPT
+12 KRGSKYIPPT
-22 THLDYINRDEKY
+22 VHSDYINREKKY
-34 DKKEDLLF
+34 DKKKDLLF
-42 KEVMNLPEEF
+42 KEVRNLPEEF
-52 NDIKDFWKCAETYER
+52 NDIKDFWECAETYER

-79 LPREFTPEENKKMV
+79 LPREFTPKENKKIV
-93 DGFCE
+93 DNFCE

-110 IHNPK
+110 MHNPK

-141 DKYFKRYNS
+141 NKYFKRYNS
-150 KNIEKGGWRKDKKW
+150 KNVEKGGWRKDEKW

-214 YELNREAIN
+214 YELNREPVN

-247 IKSRILKAGTDL
+247 NKSRILKAGTDL

-274 EDLKR
+274 ESLKR
-279 DKIGD
+279 DKIED
-284 LENLERL
+284 LENLEKLRRL
-291 RGLEESVRDIKKKMS
+291 EKSVRDIKKKMS

-333 DKELKNTKDKNRIK
+333 DKELKNTKEKNRIK

-363 RNEIQNNWKKKYI
+363 RNEIQNDWKKKYI

-388 LRKISNFED
+388 LRKIANFED

-456 EVVSQETLIKD
+456 EIVSQETLIKD

-545 SKVQEREKVKKII
+545 SKVQESEKVKKII

-565 VLDKKKRLSE
+565 VLYKKKRLSE

>member
-12 KRGSKYTPPT
+12 KRGSKYIPPAA
-22 THLDYINRDEKY
+22 HLDYINRDEKY
-34 DKKEDLLF
+34 GKKEDLLF
-42 KEVMNLPEEF
+42 KEVRNLPEEF
-52 NDIKDFWKCAETYER
+52 GDIKNFWKCAETYER

-79 LPREFTPEENKKMV
+79 LPREFTPEENKKIV
-93 DGFCE
+93 DNFCE

-132 KIDDIKRDK
+132 KIDAIKRDK
-141 DKYFKRYNS
+141 DRYFKRYNS

-172 IRKEWETFLN
+172 IRKEWKIFLN

-214 YELNREAIN
+214 YELNREVIN

-247 IKSRILKAGTDL
+247 NKSRILKAGTDL

-274 EDLKR
+274 ENLKR
-279 DKIGD
+279 DKIRD
-284 LENLERL
+284 LENLEKL
-291 RGLEESVRDIKKKMS
+291 RGLEENIRDIKKKMS

-333 DKELKNTKDKNRIK
+333 DRELKNTKDKNRIK

-353 EKNLKNLESL
+353 DKNLKNLESL
-363 RNEIQNNWKKKYI
+363 RNQIQNDWKKKYI

-388 LRKISNFED
+388 LRKIADLED
-397 EKDTIYENLKE
+397 EKDKIYENLKE
-408 KNIKYND
+408 KNVKYND
-415 EKNGLYNINHLQF
+415 EKNGMYNINHLQF
-428 IYEKNGL
+428 IYEKEGL
-435 KEINRIEKELKKL
+435 KEINKIEKELKNL
-448 VKELDKNE
+448 IKELNKNE
-456 EVVSQETLIKD
+456 EIVSQETLIKD

-480 IAESKI
+480 ILESKI

-497 NLDISEQKYYLDW
+497 NLDISEKKYYSNW
-510 LKREVKIKEDYEA
+510 LKREVKIKENYEA

-545 SKVQEREKVKKII
+545 SKVQERKKVQKII
-558 KNIEAIK
+558 RNIEAIK
-565 VLDKKKRLSE
+565 VLDKKKRLA
-575 KRQVSIKKWN
+575 KQKQVNLKKLN